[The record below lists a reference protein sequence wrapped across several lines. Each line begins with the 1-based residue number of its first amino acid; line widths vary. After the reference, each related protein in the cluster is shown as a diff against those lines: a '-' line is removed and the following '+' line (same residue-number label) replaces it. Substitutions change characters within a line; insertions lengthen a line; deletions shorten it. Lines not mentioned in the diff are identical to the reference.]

1 MEEPD
6 RNEAGDERRSVEAA
20 GYESITDPA
29 ELRARLEVKDGHV
42 RELYEEITRFRLAAD
57 EARAARGALEERV
70 RSLEEERERLR
81 ERVRELERE
90 ERGRWR
96 RRESQERRISR
107 LEREVER
114 RDEKLDRQ
122 DGLLRRKE
130 EEIRN
135 LEAEIANLRSG
146 RERALEEALRTVEGL
161 QRDLEERESEADEL
175 RSEVRELEDRLE
187 EERERHRRLAEPE
200 NRLRA
205 GIELFNSSVKMRTV
219 RSISKSFGRPE
230 VRAELGEGEE
240 PPVLITF
247 RWPEIS
253 RQTYAANPGLAVE
266 EPRVYLKDEDEDEPG
281 SGVKPPNARVGPDGR
296 VALGL

>member
-1 MEEPD
+1 MD
-6 RNEAGDERRSVEAA
+6 RDATGDEHRPEVEAV

-42 RELYEEITRFRLAAD
+42 RELYEEITRFRLTAD
-57 EARAARGALEERV
+57 EARAAREALEEHA
-70 RSLEEERERLR
+70 RSLEEERERLK
-81 ERVRELERE
+81 ERIRELEKEGRS
-90 ERGRWR
+90 RWR

-107 LEREVER
+107 LEREIER
-114 RDEKLDRQ
+114 RDEKLDHK
-122 DGLLRRKE
+122 DGLLRRKDQ
-130 EEIRN
+130 EIER
-135 LEAEIANLRSG
+135 LEAEIENLRSS

-175 RSEVRELEDRLE
+175 RSEIRELEDRLE
-187 EERERHRRLAEPE
+187 EEREQRRRLAEPE

-205 GIELFNSSVKMRTV
+205 GIELFNASEKRRTV

-266 EPRVYLKDEDEDEPG
+266 EPRVYLRDEDEDAPG
-281 SGVKPPNARVGPDGR
+281 SRSKPPNARVEPDGR